1 MKKRNLELKYGA
13 FLFLGCLVFG
23 LVLLLMITLLQSLF
37 LNELESGDFSL
48 YGDLNHDG
56 IVNYLDGDF
65 MSQQLKEIT
74 SNGGNLQETEL
85 LDFNHDSRI
94 DNADTL
100 YYYAYYE
107 SEYFEHILFEDF
119 VNMINQKRWCFM
131 SKIRNVLVA
140 SLLLSWLLTGC
151 GKQETSSVTV
161 HYLDETVENS
171 FFHQSETSDENQIP
185 DTTQET
191 FVLESLY

>member
-85 LDFNHDSRI
+85 LDFNHDSMI

-119 VNMINQKRWCFM
+119 VNMINQKEV
-131 SKIRNVLVA
+131 VLY
-140 SLLLSWLLTGC
+140 
-151 GKQETSSVTV
+151 E
-161 HYLDETVENS
+161 
-171 FFHQSETSDENQIP
+171 
-185 DTTQET
+185 
-191 FVLESLY
+191 